1 VEDALVGALRCTQ
14 DKPKAPTPE
23 NLDSFRNQ
31 GERGE
36 FFVLSPMGSAQ
47 SAVMVAALE
56 PAACESE
63 EDALVGALRCAQDKL
78 KLRPPEN
85 RDSFREPLWRTVTAL
100 GGAFDLDC
108 CAVDQDF
115 GDALHQLV

>member
-1 VEDALVGALRCTQ
+1 M
-14 DKPKAPTPE
+14 
-23 NLDSFRNQ
+23 
-31 GERGE
+31 RGGGSGRGDIGC
-36 FFVLSPMGSAQ
+36 VRKRGSRSLS
-47 SAVMVAALE
+47 E
-56 PAACESE
+56 
-63 EDALVGALRCAQDKL
+63 L

-85 RDSFREPLWRTVTAL
+85 RDSFHGPIWRSVTAL